1 MATKAKTR
9 STAAE
14 LDLLE
19 TIKTVRD
26 WLKKNTEVC
35 KIPTKKAKG
44 VSGPARTPRQQL
56 TAKLLAHG
64 VSGNARV
71 SGDAQVSG
79 DD

>member
-9 STAAE
+9 STIATE

-44 VSGPARTPRQQL
+44 VSGPARSPQKVALKTAQKENQL
-56 TAKLLAHG
+56 
-64 VSGNARV
+64 
-71 SGDAQVSG
+71 D
-79 DD
+79 